1 MMLCVFDVTWCA
13 FVMMWCVF
21 KFCNML
27 LSTCVHLFIM
37 VLTFVSMWCA
47 IVIVY
52 CTFVLMFCYFII
64 LHSENNWRI
73 KIMFGILVIWTR
85 LILDIFLLPSVR
97 QTLVLPLFLV
107 HDRNGLH
114 MEKWCALHSGFEYSV
129 RTSFLIFNSKSCFSD
144 WNITIEWF
152 YNDKPR

>member
-21 KFCNML
+21 EFCNML

-47 IVIVY
+47 FVIVY

-97 QTLVLPLFLV
+97 PTLVLPLFPV
-107 HDRNGLH
+107 HDRNGFH
-114 MEKWCALHSGFEYSV
+114 M
-129 RTSFLIFNSKSCFSD
+129 R
-144 WNITIEWF
+144 
-152 YNDKPR
+152 NDVLSIQNLNTPLEHLS

>member
-21 KFCNML
+21 EFCKML

-37 VLTFVSMWCA
+37 VFTFVSIWCA

-85 LILDIFLLPSVR
+85 LILLPSVR
-97 QTLVLPLFLV
+97 QTLVLPLFLE

-114 MEKWCALHSGFEYSV
+114 MRNDLLSIQDLNTPLEHLSYYLTAKV
-129 RTSFLIFNSKSCFSD
+129 VFLTETLP
-144 WNITIEWF
+144 WNYFITI
-152 YNDKPR
+152 NRDNLV